1 MKGSFENKVTMPNGV
16 IYECQITKGYFS
28 NIGNEHEKSCWLT
41 RKISKYQIERVAI
54 HLGSRYLFLSVY
66 INGECAVGIVQIT
79 SEQLLTLIGSR
90 LSIEETFE
98 YCRKTFCSD
107 LSGIGTKP
115 KAEKKQRAAVAQP
128 DLFEMA

>member
-1 MKGSFENKVTMPNGV
+1 MKSSFEKQVTMPSGV
-16 IYECQITKGYFS
+16 TYECEISKGYFS

-54 HLGSRYLFLSVY
+54 HLGSRHLFISVY

-98 YCRKTFCSD
+98 YCRKTFCPD

>member
-1 MKGSFENKVTMPNGV
+1 MKSSFESKETMPSGV
-16 IYECQITKGYFS
+16 VYECQITKGYFS

-98 YCRKTFCSD
+98 YCRKTFCPE
-107 LSGIGTKP
+107 LSAVSAKP
-115 KAEKKQRAAVAQP
+115 KNKPAIMAQP
-128 DLFEMA
+128 DLFEIA

>member
-1 MKGSFENKVTMPNGV
+1 MKSSFENIVTMPNGTV
-16 IYECQITKGYFS
+16 YSCSISKGYFS

-41 RKISKYQIERVAI
+41 RTIDKYSVEKILM
-54 HLGSRYLFLSVY
+54 HLGSRHLFISIY
-66 INGECAVGIVQIT
+66 INGQDATGIVNPT
-79 SEQLLTLIGSR
+79 EKQLLKLLGTK

-98 YCRKTFCSD
+98 YCRKTFCPD

-115 KAEKKQRAAVAQP
+115 KAIKQRVEIHQP